1 MRLLMTMNVPYT
13 RSHGGAN
20 RSNRGLIEG
29 LARRGHEAF
38 VVAPALAQPSPIS
51 YEEWIEELAAL
62 GVAVKPE
69 DEDTVAFTWG
79 GVRVFAVRQPGRVRG
94 VLARMIERVSP
105 DRVLVSSEDPSQSL
119 LAAALD
125 RAPGRAVYLAL
136 TPPLFPFGPESL
148 YPSELRTALVR
159 RAAAIGCLSQVVA
172 DYVQQHAGVPAFV
185 YAPPSFGSGPF
196 PAFDA
201 FDDGAVLLMN
211 ACAVKGLPIFLE
223 LARRFPNIRFAALP
237 GYGTTAADRDA
248 LGLVPNI
255 ELWRNERELDDIFC
269 RTKIVVVPTL
279 WMESFGMVVVDA
291 MLRGIP
297 VLAADHGALPE
308 ASLATATLLPVR
320 PITGYG
326 RELDDNLLPAPIVP
340 DQDAAPWVEALGAL
354 ANDRSR
360 WLEASRAARSAAIR
374 YVDGL
379 SVEAFE
385 HKLAETP
392 EGHAAPAAA
401 AGVPP
406 QSATAALNAQQRAEL
421 LRRLRAGAVPPQ
433 AAGAIPRVTRDG
445 PLPLSSAQRR
455 LYFLWRLDPHSAAYN
470 CSSAVR
476 LRGALDELALERALG
491 ALIERHETL
500 RTVITDGVSGPL
512 QKILPAGPPAL
523 ERHDLTGCSPE
534 RARAVAEALLARTA
548 AHPFDLAHEPPF
560 RALLVRVGTEEYL
573 LSLYIHHIATDGWS
587 APIVLDDL
595 FAFYRCMANGE
606 ASKAPTRLAIDYADY
621 ASWQVER
628 MAGSDFARPLD
639 YWAGALAGAPLLL
652 DLPADR
658 PRPAHPARPGGNCSV
673 AVPREVVEG
682 LKNIGRPHGATLFMT
697 LLAAFGVL
705 LHRLGRVNDIV
716 IGCPIANR
724 PRVELE
730 RLVGFFA
737 NTLPLR
743 LRFDDNPPF
752 TELLEAVRATV
763 IGGLAH
769 QALPFER
776 LVEALAPSRT
786 QSHTPIF
793 QVLFSLHAMP
803 PRGPI
808 MEGLSAE
815 PLVVYSGTAKLDLN
829 LELTETDGGLEGTL
843 EYDAELFDR
852 DTVECLAQSFA
863 HLLGAAVATPDRRIG
878 TLALTTPVA
887 APLSPPSGDPDL
899 VSMLRRGA
907 AIDPAVTAVWCQG
920 AAVDHRDLDIWS
932 NRVAAG
938 LVACGRAGLN
948 ASPRPASD
956 HLVAICLDRSIAMV
970 AAMLGVLKAGAACVP
985 LDPELPAERLAWMRS
1000 DIAPSA
1006 IVTERRHAGLFADA
1020 VEPVIILDDPKLALP
1035 DVGLDWQGPPP
1046 QPDGL
1051 AYVLYT
1057 SGSTGRPKG
1066 VSFPHTALVN
1076 LIMWHVNK
1084 FPGPRRMLQFASLG
1098 FDSSFREILATL
1110 LSGGTIYLL
1119 DETERRDLD
1128 SLPSYLNSH
1137 RIETAILPVVAI
1149 HRLAEAMTE
1158 PDAPLLAL
1166 KHLISTGE
1174 ALKVTPAI
1182 EAWLARTP
1190 ELSLHNDYGPT
1201 ETHVVTSVDL
1211 AEVPGHGA
1219 PFPPIGRAIRGTGL
1233 RILDAYLNPVPRG
1246 FPGELFLAG
1255 ACLARCYHAQPAAT
1269 AEKFLPDVSDSNTG
1283 GRIYRTGDL
1292 VRERRDGMLA
1302 YLGRIDQQIKIR
1314 GHRIEPGEIETV
1326 LRELP
1331 GVADSL
1337 VVAGEIGEERRL
1349 VAYIVAA
1356 REGAAPAPRA
1366 LAAHLRKNL
1375 PSYMVPAAFVFLDRF
1390 PLTTNGKIDRRAL
1403 PEPAAADNEAGE
1415 DLDGGAPRSELESIL
1430 AGIWCDVLRRPALG
1444 IDDNFFALGG
1454 HSLLLIQVCGRIA
1467 QKMDVE
1473 LSVRQFF
1480 DHPTV
1485 RTQAR
1490 VVEELLAH
1498 PPQDDPFEALLD
1510 EIEALP
1516 EEEARRLVGLEAGH
1530 VKPTQ
1535 AVEAWLSAASELGCE
1550 TRPAPI
1556 SAIGFP
1562 SSGRAELLERA
1573 VRSFA
1578 ANLLA
1583 HGRRVDI
1590 VIASDPSDD
1599 AADGTYRG
1607 TLGQLARETG
1617 LPMRYAGHRE
1627 KRAYVER
1634 LGKESDIEPALI
1646 AWAIGDDTGS
1656 GRAWSANRN
1665 ALLLDAA
1672 GGLALVFDDDA
1683 TARLRL
1689 PRVPCSGIKLQ
1700 SSRCVSELRMLSD
1713 GAQADDFTVDAPV
1726 DLVGAHQEML
1736 GRSVGAIIRDAGGA
1750 DGTAA
1755 EPAALGAPGE
1765 ARVVATYHGWV
1776 GDSGWPSGAD
1786 VRFLTGAAWE
1796 WATRSIDAYAQAI
1809 ERPMVVRSV
1818 PRPVLSR
1825 APEFFNVG
1833 AGFDA
1838 REALPPFLPRYRR
1851 ADVIYGVS
1859 LLRGLPGGFVAH
1871 LPLMI
1876 GHERPRNGGTPSQ
1889 DLIDV
1894 AEVVETILE
1903 SVPDDE
1909 AGANWASVGD
1919 HLAQVGRMPPAAFKT
1934 YLQDL
1939 IKPRLEREL
1948 NLLDERIRRC
1958 PADRGYW
1965 ARDARVT
1972 SEILRGRLAV
1982 DGALL
1987 PRQAFGN
1994 ASAEVAQSELQ
2005 CFIVD
2010 LGRLYAAW
2018 PQIMAAAATLNAQGQ
2033 RLSQLVS

>member
-1 MRLLMTMNVPYT
+1 MTMNVPYT

-29 LARRGHEAF
+29 LARRGHETF

-62 GVAVKPE
+62 SIAVAAE

-94 VLARMIERVSP
+94 VLARMIERLSP

-125 RAPGRAVYLAL
+125 RAPGRVVYLAL

-159 RAAAIGCLSQVVA
+159 RVATVGCLSRVVA

-196 PAFDA
+196 PVFDA

-211 ACAVKGLPIFLE
+211 ACAVKGLSIFLE
-223 LARRFPNIRFAALP
+223 LARRFPKHRFAALP

-248 LGLVPNI
+248 LAQHPNV
-255 ELWRNERELDDIFC
+255 EVWRNERELDDIFC

-308 ASLATATLLPVR
+308 ASLATAMLLPVR
-320 PITGYG
+320 PITGYK
-326 RELDDNLLPAPIVP
+326 RELDDNLLPVPLVP
-340 DQDAAPWVEALGAL
+340 DQDAAPWAEALGAL
-354 ANDRSR
+354 ANDRAR
-360 WLEASRAARSAAIR
+360 WLEASHAARSTAIR

-379 SVEAFE
+379 NVEAFE
-385 HKLAETP
+385 RTLVEIP
-392 EGHAAPAAA
+392 ESRAAPVADVVAS
-401 AGVPP
+401 PK
-406 QSATAALNAQQRAEL
+406 SATAALNAQQRAEL
-421 LRRLRAGAVPPQ
+421 LRRLRAGTAMPQ
-433 AAGAIPRVTRDG
+433 TAETIRRVARDG
-445 PLPLSSAQRR
+445 PLPLSFAQRR
-455 LYFLWRLDPHSAAYN
+455 LYFLWRLDPTSAAYN

-476 LRGALDELALERALG
+476 LRGALDVAALERALG
-491 ALIERHETL
+491 ALVERHETF
-500 RTVITDGVSGPL
+500 RTLIVDGEAGPL
-512 QKILPAGPPAL
+512 QKILPPAAPAF
-523 ERHDLTGCSPE
+523 ECHDLTGHLPE
-534 RARAVAEALLARTA
+534 RAQATAEALLAHA
-548 AHPFDLAHEPPF
+548 AARPFDLSHDPPF
-560 RALLVRVGTEEYL
+560 RALLMRVGADEYL
-573 LSLYIHHIATDGWS
+573 LSLNIHHIATDGWS

-595 FAFYRCMANGE
+595 FSFYRAITNGE
-606 ASKAPTRLAIDYADY
+606 SHRELSLRGIDYADY

-628 MAGSDFARPLD
+628 LTGPELTRLLD
-639 YWAGALAGAPLLL
+639 YWTGSLAGAPLVVE
-652 DLPADR
+652 LPADR
-658 PRPAHPARPGGNCSV
+658 PRPASPMRPGGNCSITV
-673 AVPREVVEG
+673 SRDVVEG
-682 LKNIGRPHGATLFMT
+682 LRNVGKRSGATPFMT
-697 LLAAFGVL
+697 LLAGFGVL

-716 IGCPIANR
+716 IGCPVANR
-724 PRVELE
+724 PRAELE

-743 LRFDDNPPF
+743 LRFDGNPAF
-752 TELLEAVRATV
+752 TDLLDTVRATV
-763 IGGLAH
+763 VGGLAH

-776 LVEALAPSRT
+776 LVEALAPPRT
-786 QSHTPIF
+786 RSHTPVF
-793 QVLFSLHAMP
+793 QVLFSLHSMP
-803 PRGPI
+803 PQGSI
-808 MEGLSAE
+808 ATGLSAE
-815 PLVVYSGTAKLDLN
+815 PFTVYGGTAKLDLN
-829 LELTETDGGLEGTL
+829 LELTETDHGLEGTL

-852 DTVECLAQSFA
+852 DTAECLAQSFTN
-863 HLLGAAVATPDRRIG
+863 LLGAIAAAPDRRIG
-878 TLALTTPVA
+878 ALQLTKPVE
-887 APLSPPSGDPDL
+887 APLSLPSGDPDL
-899 VSMLRRGA
+899 ISMIRRGA
-907 AIDPAVTAVWCQG
+907 ALNPAAPAVWCKG
-920 AAVDHRDLDIWS
+920 AAVDHRELGIWS
-932 NRVAAG
+932 NRIAAG
-938 LVACGRAGLN
+938 LVASGLAKSN
-948 ASPRPASD
+948 VRLHAASD

-970 AAMLGVLKAGAACVP
+970 AAVLGVLKAGAACVP
-985 LDPELPAERLAWMRS
+985 LDPALPSERLAWMRS

-1006 IVTERRHAGLFADA
+1006 IITERRYAGLFADA
-1020 VEPVIILDDPKLALP
+1020 AELVIILDDPKLALP
-1035 DVGLDWQGPPP
+1035 AVGSDWQGPAPR
-1046 QPDGL
+1046 PDGL
-1051 AYVLYT
+1051 AYLLYT

-1066 VSFPHTALVN
+1066 VSFPHAALAN
-1076 LIMWHVNK
+1076 LILWHVDK
-1084 FPGPRRMLQFASLG
+1084 FPGPTRMLQFASLG
-1098 FDSSFREILATL
+1098 FDSSFREILAAL
-1110 LSGGTIYLL
+1110 ASGGTIYLL
-1119 DETERRDLD
+1119 DETGRRDLD
-1128 SLPSYLNSH
+1128 GLPSYLNGH

-1149 HRLAEAMTE
+1149 HRLAEAMMQ
-1158 PDAPLLAL
+1158 PGAPPLTL

-1182 EAWLARTP
+1182 EAWLAQVP

-1201 ETHVVTSVDL
+1201 ETHVVTSVGLADL
-1211 AEVPGHGA
+1211 PDHGA
-1219 PFPPIGRAIRGTGL
+1219 PVPPIGRAIRGTGL
-1233 RILDAYLNPVPRG
+1233 RILDAYFNPVPRG
-1246 FPGELFLAG
+1246 FPGELFVAG
-1255 ACLARCYHAQPAAT
+1255 VCLARGYHAQPAAT
-1269 AEKFLPDVSDSNTG
+1269 AEKFLPDASSSNAG
-1283 GRIYRTGDL
+1283 GRVYRTGDL
-1292 VRERRDGMLA
+1292 VREGRDGMLA
-1302 YLGRIDQQIKIR
+1302 YLGRIDQQVKIR
-1314 GHRIEPGEIETV
+1314 GHRIEPGEVEAV
-1326 LRELP
+1326 LREVP

-1337 VVAGEIGEERRL
+1337 VVPRGVGEDRRL
-1349 VAYIVAA
+1349 VAYIVAD
-1356 REGAAPAPRA
+1356 RGSAAPAPRL
-1366 LAAHLRKNL
+1366 LAAHLRSKL
-1375 PSYMVPAAFVFLDRF
+1375 PIYMVPAAFVLLDRF

-1403 PEPAAADNEAGE
+1403 PEPAAVDNEAGE
-1415 DLDGGAPRSELESIL
+1415 DFEGGAPRSELETIL
-1430 AGIWCDVLRRPALG
+1430 AGIWCDVLKRPALG

-1467 QKMDVE
+1467 QKLNVE

-1490 VVEELLAH
+1490 VVDELLAV
-1498 PPQDDPFEALLD
+1498 PPQDDPLEALLD

-1516 EEEARRLVGLEAGH
+1516 EEEARRLVGLEGAH
-1530 VKPTQ
+1530 VKSTQ

-1556 SAIGFP
+1556 GAIGFP

-1583 HGRRVDI
+1583 HDRRVDI

-1599 AADGTYRG
+1599 AADATYRS
-1607 TLGQLARETG
+1607 TLGRLARETG
-1617 LPMRYAGHRE
+1617 LPMRYAGHWE
-1627 KRAYVER
+1627 KRAYVDR
-1634 LGKESDIEPALI
+1634 LAEASDVEPALI
-1646 AWAIGDDTGS
+1646 AWAIGDDTRS

-1700 SSRCVSELRMLSD
+1700 SNRCVSELRMLSD
-1713 GAQADDFTVDAPV
+1713 GAKAEDFAVDARV

-1736 GRSVGAIIRDAGGA
+1736 GRSVGAILRDAGGA
-1750 DGTAA
+1750 GVVTDGAAA

-1796 WATRSIDAYAQAI
+1796 WATRSNDAYAQAI

-1838 REALPPFLPRYRR
+1838 REALPPFLPRFRR

-1859 LLRGLPGGFVAH
+1859 LLRGLPGSFVAH
-1871 LPLMI
+1871 LPVMI

-1903 SVPDDE
+1903 SVPDDA
-1909 AGANWASVGD
+1909 AGANWLSVGD
-1919 HLAQVGRMPPAAFKT
+1919 HLTQIGGMPPVAFKN
-1934 YLQDL
+1934 YLEDL
-1939 IKPRLEREL
+1939 IKPRLEHEL

-1958 PADRGYW
+1958 PADRAYW

-1972 SEILRGRLAV
+1972 SDILRGRLA
-1982 DGALL
+1982 GTGGLL

-1994 ASAEVAQSELQ
+1994 ASAEIAQAELQ
-2005 CFIVD
+2005 RFIVD
-2010 LGRLYAAW
+2010 LGRLFAAW
-2018 PQIMAAAATLNAQGQ
+2018 PQVMAAAARLNANGE
-2033 RLSQLVS
+2033 RLSQLVN